1 MATLEVAEMVLC
13 GLVNKEIAALVK
25 KSGARAVGIAG
36 KDDGLLVGEKVMKDG
51 KASLGFVGE
60 PKRVDVTIL
69 NDFLNAGI
77 IPVIAPIGIS
87 ETGETL
93 NINADTAAGKIA
105 GALRAKRLLL
115 LTDVAG
121 VLDKEKVLIPHLKLK
136 QVEELKED
144 GTVTGGMIPK
154 VEMAKSAVLEGVEGA
169 VILDGRVPHAVLLQ
183 LLSER
188 AVGTLVSDAVE

>member
-1 MATLEVAEMVLC
+1 MAFSLF
-13 GLVNKEIAALVK
+13 
-25 KSGARAVGIAG
+25 KSTTPSFPSSLPPSLPP
-36 KDDGLLVGEKVMKDG
+36 LLLPSFPFFTCAQVMKDG

-136 QVEELKED
+136 QVGEGGKREGGKERGRKGR
-144 GTVTGGMIPK
+144 GTAAIGWT
-154 VEMAKSAVLEGVEGA
+154 
-169 VILDGRVPHAVLLQ
+169 
-183 LLSER
+183 
-188 AVGTLVSDAVE
+188 